1 MGTRATVRLGLPAL
15 LLVALWVLA
24 AACSQD
30 DAPAP
35 RAPAARDGP
44 TVATPSPENSSA
56 TAPASI
62 RETPTP
68 PPEPDSPQVS
78 GAAQEE
84 PPAPVWLVQLA
95 DASERERV
103 EAILAGL
110 PAGTPDV
117 TVGDQPLPGG
127 VRYVLTTWVA
137 IGHQRHDT
145 MELSLSDLRR
155 GLSGVVSDWRSLG
168 GSPGPIRVV
177 AAEDGDAAA
186 RDAGIGGFAVNALR
200 PPSEDVAA
208 IVAATPG
215 ALGLVPIDELRPGT
229 LPLVIEGHDPLRDPS
244 QESPL
249 ARTRWIVAS
258 DPATIAM
265 VAQALGWSDAVMVDP
280 LGLVAT
286 GDFIPTRRVGRAV
299 ERLGGG
305 DFDAIFTLVGD
316 HLRAADLVVV
326 SMEVAAP
333 GVLPPTPCGDVQRQF
348 ILTAS
353 PAAID
358 ALAAA
363 GVDIV
368 TTAGNHAGD
377 CHGGCPWPNA
387 VLETIDRLERAG
399 IAPIGTGPDLVSA
412 TTPLIVE
419 RSGVTL
425 AFLSYDTIAGYYF
438 ATEDRA
444 GTAPATPEGVA
455 ADVRAATQ
463 LADHVILALSW
474 GEEYV
479 STTTGLQRA
488 IVDAAIEAGASLIIG
503 NHPHWLQPLV
513 QVANGLV
520 AYALGNF
527 VFDQS
532 WSIGTTQSV
541 LLEVGFSKDRIL
553 GYRVRPVVIRR
564 NYQPELV
571 DPRGAEGTEILE
583 RLWTATDNFLARE
596 KP

>member
-1 MGTRATVRLGLPAL
+1 MGTRATVRFGLPAL
-15 LLVALWVLA
+15 LLVALWMLA
-24 AACSQD
+24 AACGQD
-30 DAPAP
+30 DTPAP
-35 RAPAARDGP
+35 REARTGAAPNAER
-44 TVATPSPENSSA
+44 SSA
-56 TAPASI
+56 ITPASI
-62 RETPTP
+62 QETPRP
-68 PPEPDSPQVS
+68 PPEPDPPRASA
-78 GAAQEE
+78 AAQAREA
-84 PPAPVWLVQLA
+84 PPAPVRIVHLA
-95 DASERERV
+95 DPGERVWV
-103 EAILAGL
+103 EAILAEL
-110 PAGTPDV
+110 PAGTPDI
-117 TVGDQPLPGG
+117 TVADQPLPGG
-127 VRYVLTTWVA
+127 APYVLTTWVA

-145 MELSLSDLRR
+145 LELSLSDLRR
-155 GLSGVVSDWRSLG
+155 GLSGVVGDWRSLG
-168 GSPGPIRVV
+168 GSPGPITVVV
-177 AAEDGDAAA
+177 AGDADAAA
-186 RDAGIGGFAVNALR
+186 GDVGIDGFAVNALR

-244 QESPL
+244 QASPL
-249 ARTRWIVAS
+249 ARVRWIAADDAATSAIVAL
-258 DPATIAM
+258 
-265 VAQALGWSDAVMVDP
+265 ALGWSDAVMVDP

-286 GDFIPTRRVGRAV
+286 GDFIPTRCVGRAV

-305 DFDAIFTLVGD
+305 DFDAIFTLAGD

-333 GVLPPTPCGDVQRQF
+333 GVLPPTPCRDLQGQF

-363 GVDIV
+363 GVDVV

-387 VLETIDRLERAG
+387 VLETINQLERAG
-399 IAPIGTGPDLVSA
+399 IAPIGTGPDLASA

-444 GTAPATPEGVA
+444 GTAPATAEGVA

-503 NHPHWLQPLV
+503 NQPHWLQPLV
-513 QVANGLV
+513 QVADGLV

-564 NYQPELV
+564 DYQPELV
-571 DPRGAEGTEILE
+571 DPRGAEGQQILA
-583 RLWTATDNFLARE
+583 RLWRATDNFLARE
-596 KP
+596 TP